1 MISWMTIYDRRP
13 VQYVNNPVIA
23 RNTKQVAIN
32 AAEVDLTGICAESVG
47 TDQYSGTG
55 PLDFIRGAYDSPG
68 GKAIIAFCSTARG
81 GEVSRI
87 VPTLSPGAVVTTPRT
102 DVHYIVTEYGVA
114 QLKGKS
120 MRERARLLIGL
131 AHPRFRDE
139 LTAEAKKM
147 GLL

>member
-1 MISWMTIYDRRP
+1 
-13 VQYVNNPVIA
+13 VQYVNNPAVIA

-32 AAEVDLTGICAESVG
+32 AALEVDLTGQICAESMG

-55 PLDFIRGAYDSPG
+55 GQLDFIRGAYDSPG